1 MQVQKFG
8 LVDWE
13 ARGKRAAELEF
24 VSGIEILKSWRT
36 DDGLVKEIWRVF
48 LKPEPEEFDD
58 EDDEIRSTDDVELVI
73 ASIQGEERTYI
84 ENNYRLVYVGYF
96 DAWRPGGIWFRNPG
110 ISRTADEQRFIENFK
125 KVK

>member
-13 ARGKRAAELEF
+13 ARGQRAAELEF
-24 VSGIEILKSWRT
+24 VSGVEILKSWRT

-58 EDDEIRSTDDVELVI
+58 EDDEIRSTEDVELVI
-73 ASIQGEERTYI
+73 AEIQGERKTYI

-96 DAWRPGGIWFRNPG
+96 DAWRPGGVWFRNPD
-110 ISRTADEQRFIENFK
+110 ITRTADEKRFLEIFK
-125 KVK
+125 KAK